1 MREDHFQVWSDMGYM
16 IPPFLSCKCQE
27 GSAKTSIDATDL
39 GTTTH
44 THNLLAMS
52 LEQYQLEASALYSP
66 DRQLYRHVNDFDAR
80 SWGTGNGWM
89 AMGMMRTLAATF
101 AAGEA
106 GVLWDRIG
114 PMESEIAAVFASLFK
129 QLDVSHGRLPL
140 WYHG

>member
-1 MREDHFQVWSDMGYM
+1 VPLPDP
-16 IPPFLSCKCQE
+16 I
-27 GSAKTSIDATDL
+27 DL

-52 LEQYQLEASALYSP
+52 LEQYQLEASALYDP
-66 DRQLYRHVNDFDAR
+66 ARQLYRHVNDFDPR

-114 PMESEIAAVFASLFK
+114 PMESEIAGVFASLFK
-129 QLDVSHGRLPL
+129 QLDVSHVYAFSHRMTDNI
-140 WYHG
+140 

>member
-1 MREDHFQVWSDMGYM
+1 VPLPDPV
-16 IPPFLSCKCQE
+16 
-27 GSAKTSIDATDL
+27 DL

-52 LEQYQLEASALYSP
+52 LEQYQLEASALYDP
-66 DRQLYRHVNDFDAR
+66 ARQLYRHVNDFDPR

-114 PMESEIAAVFASLFK
+114 PMESEIAGVFASLFK
-129 QLDVSHGRLPL
+129 QLDVGHV
-140 WYHG
+140 YAFCHHMTDNI

>member
-1 MREDHFQVWSDMGYM
+1 MGYM
-16 IPPFLSCKCQE
+16 IPPFLSCE
-27 GSAKTSIDATDL
+27 SRGSSAKKKANQQDL

-52 LEQYQLEASALYSP
+52 LEQYQLEASALYCP
-66 DRQLYRHVNDFDAR
+66 ERQLYRHVNDFDAR

-114 PMESEIAAVFASLFK
+114 PMESEIAAVFASLFR
-129 QLDVSHGRLPL
+129 QLDVSLLRICVIPVVQALI
-140 WYHG
+140 YAE

>member
-1 MREDHFQVWSDMGYM
+1 VPLPDPV
-16 IPPFLSCKCQE
+16 
-27 GSAKTSIDATDL
+27 DL

-52 LEQYQLEASALYSP
+52 LEQYQLEASALYDP
-66 DRQLYRHVNDFDAR
+66 ARQLYRHVNDFDPR

-114 PMESEIAAVFASLFK
+114 PMESEIAGVFASLFK
-129 QLDVSHGRLPL
+129 QLDVSHV
-140 WYHG
+140 YAFSHHMTDNI